1 MQFCLL
7 PCEPVH
13 DRSFIM
19 VAILHPTYR
28 FQDILISGGYS
39 WLEHRRRVGC
49 GGRQRLPPFLAILQL
64 DFSIILL
71 KKQCFG
77 SNMHE
82 LPAFQIDFEP
92 RNANGSKY
100 NLHIMKD
107 IHGGWLVVWGKV
119 CTWRYYSPRY
129 CHSSQ
134 GELKLLTGT
143 HYPVDTLAVR
153 EYLDGVGFLA

>member
-1 MQFCLL
+1 MLEQVYGRAARR
-7 PCEPVH
+7 EPQVPSKN
-13 DRSFIM
+13 DNI
-19 VAILHPTYR
+19 AYI
-28 FQDILISGGYS
+28 
-39 WLEHRRRVGC
+39 
-49 GGRQRLPPFLAILQL
+49 
-64 DFSIILL
+64 FSNNIIN
-71 KKQCFG
+71 KHCFRC
-77 SNMHE
+77 NMHE

-92 RNANGSKY
+92 RNANGSTY

-119 CTWRYYSPRY
+119 CTWRYYSPGY